1 MPLDRA
7 PRGPGGGFL
16 HRTPHPGAL
25 LSPPEGPRCEDDAVS
40 TRYDCRSGA
49 PADVRAD
56 ALRHAQDAIARGEL
70 VVLPTDTVY
79 GVAADAFSAEAVT
92 RLLEAKGR
100 GRAMP
105 PPVLVAELRTLD
117 GLARDVPLP
126 ARALA
131 ERFWPGALTLV
142 VHAQP
147 TLRWDLG
154 DTRGTV
160 AVRVPDHE
168 LTRELLAATGPLA
181 VTSANLT
188 GRPAATDAAGA
199 EGQLGR
205 AVAVYLDD
213 GPTDTGGSALP
224 STIVDATA
232 EPLRVVRTGAVGLDR
247 LRAVVPGLLDEHGE
261 APEPPEAPDVAEPP
275 APDDAHGSDDP
286 PAPEPGDDGAS
297 GSARP
302 GAGQ

>member
-1 MPLDRA
+1 M
-7 PRGPGGGFL
+7 
-16 HRTPHPGAL
+16 
-25 LSPPEGPRCEDDAVS
+25 S

-56 ALRHAQDAIARGEL
+56 ALRHATDAIARGEL

-100 GRAMP
+100 GRAKP

-117 GLARDVPLP
+117 GLARDVPLA

-147 TLRWDLG
+147 TLSWDLG
-154 DTRGTV
+154 ETRGTV

-168 LTRELLAATGPLA
+168 LARELLAATGPLA

-188 GRPAATDAAGA
+188 GQRPATDAVGA
-199 EGQLGR
+199 EAQLGR

-232 EPLRVVRTGAVGLDR
+232 EPLRVVRAGAVSLDR
-247 LRAVVPGLLDEHGE
+247 LRDVVPGLLDEHGD
-261 APEPPEAPDVAEPP
+261 APEPP
-275 APDDAHGSDDP
+275 APDPTEDEPATDDPATDDP
-286 PAPEPGDDGAS
+286 PADDAS
-297 GSARP
+297 TGGPAA
-302 GAGQ
+302 GAGR

>member
-1 MPLDRA
+1 
-7 PRGPGGGFL
+7 
-16 HRTPHPGAL
+16 
-25 LSPPEGPRCEDDAVS
+25 VS

-49 PADVRAD
+49 PADVRAA
-56 ALRHAQDAIARGEL
+56 ALRHAKDAVARGEL

-105 PPVLVAELRTLD
+105 PPVLVADVRTLD
-117 GLARDVPLP
+117 GLARDVPP
-126 ARALA
+126 AARALA

-168 LTRELLAATGPLA
+168 LARELLAATGPLA

-188 GRPAATDAAGA
+188 GRPAATTAVGA
-199 EGQLGR
+199 ESQLGR
-205 AVAVYLDD
+205 SVAVYLDD

-232 EPLRVVRTGAVGLDR
+232 EPLRVVRAGAVSLDR
-247 LRAVVPGLLDEHGE
+247 LRDVVPGLLDEHGE
-261 APEPPEAPDVAEPP
+261 APEVPEPP
-275 APDDAHGSDDP
+275 APEQDAAEG
-286 PAPEPGDDGAS
+286 APDGDADRPGDP
-297 GSARP
+297 R
-302 GAGQ
+302 